1 MAASPAYVGRRG
13 RPGDVADLAN
23 HNCVGYRLVRSG
35 ALYRWDLTEDGKDVS
50 VETRGTAIVTDSIA
64 AIDLALAGVGIVY
77 VFEPLV
83 RADIAA
89 GRLVQILPQS
99 TIEEPGLFLY
109 FPRRASMAPKLRA
122 FIDTAQEIGRAS
134 SRTPGRAA

>member
-1 MAASPAYVGRRG
+1 G
-13 RPGDVADLAN
+13 
-23 HNCVGYRLVRSG
+23 
-35 ALYRWDLTEDGKDVS
+35 GKDVS
-50 VETRGTAIVTDSIA
+50 VETRGTAIVTDSLA
-64 AIDLALAGVGIVY
+64 AIDLALAGVGIAY

-83 RADIAA
+83 RDHIAA

-99 TIEEPGLFLY
+99 AIEEPGLFLY

-134 SRTPGRAA
+134 LRTPDRVA

>member
-1 MAASPAYVGRRG
+1 MPRSISRWPA
-13 RPGDVADLAN
+13 
-23 HNCVGYRLVRSG
+23 
-35 ALYRWDLTEDGKDVS
+35 
-50 VETRGTAIVTDSIA
+50 
-64 AIDLALAGVGIVY
+64 VGIAY

-83 RADIAA
+83 RDHIAA

-99 TIEEPGLFLY
+99 AIEEPGLFLY

-134 SRTPGRAA
+134 LRTPGRAA